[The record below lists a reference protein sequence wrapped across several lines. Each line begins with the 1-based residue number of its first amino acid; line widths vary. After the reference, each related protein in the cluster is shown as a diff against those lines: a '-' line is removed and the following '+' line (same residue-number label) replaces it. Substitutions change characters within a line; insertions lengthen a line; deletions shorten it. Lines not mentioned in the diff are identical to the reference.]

1 MSDAQSLPQSPYD
14 LMLSGAWYDAGD
26 DDLEAMRAEG
36 NLIAHEYSLTRPD
49 EAERRRELLERLLGH
64 AGEGIEVLP
73 PVYVDYGSRVSVG
86 DGTFVNHGAYLMDGG
101 GITIGKRCQIGPWL
115 GAYTAAH
122 PLVAA
127 ERATGLEK
135 ASPIVIEDDVW
146 VGANVVVMPGVT
158 IGKGSV
164 IGAGSV
170 VTKDIPAGVVAYG
183 NPCRVAREIDDGD
196 RVCGPDGSPAPGA
209 AD

>member
-1 MSDAQSLPQSPYD
+1 MTELERMDA
-14 LMLSGAWYDAGD
+14 GRWYDAGD
-26 DDLEAMRAEG
+26 EELERLRREG
-36 NLIAHEYSLTRPD
+36 NAIAWEFNKLSPAD
-49 EAERRRELLERLLGH
+49 VERARELLVELFDEF
-64 AGEGIEVLP
+64 GEGACVLA
-73 PVYVDYGSRVSVG
+73 PVYVDYGSRIRIG
-86 DGTFVNHGAYLMDGG
+86 EGTFVNHGAYLMDGG

-170 VTKDIPAGVVAYG
+170 VTKDIPAGVVARG
-183 NPCRVAREIDDGD
+183 RRLTSRRPSRRSRHRHD
-196 RVCGPDGSPAPGA
+196 PA
-209 AD
+209 